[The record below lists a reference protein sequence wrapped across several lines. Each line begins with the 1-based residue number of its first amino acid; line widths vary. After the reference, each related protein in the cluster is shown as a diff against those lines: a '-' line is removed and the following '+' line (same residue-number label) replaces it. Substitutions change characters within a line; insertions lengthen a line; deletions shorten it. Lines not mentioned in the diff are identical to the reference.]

1 MTVLGFLPPNLIA
14 KIHLCY
20 NQHNMRPITKAVI
33 AAAGYGTRF
42 LPATKNQPKQMLPI
56 VDKPIIHY
64 CVEEAV
70 ASGITDIIIVTQAG
84 HFSLEDYFDS
94 HAELEHVLE
103 ESGKDHYLKM
113 IREIPQMAN
122 FVFVR
127 QTKNLPYGNA
137 TPLLVTQRLIDDDE
151 AFVYM
156 FGDDLVRSKV
166 PATKQLIDVF
176 QREKPTAV
184 MGVQEVPWEETYRYG
199 IVEYVKNTK
208 NNRVVQVL
216 EKPTKEKAPSN
227 MAVFGRYVFSYDV
240 IRETQ
245 KTSLGKGGELWAA
258 DVLNR
263 LAQKRAVIAQ
273 PIEGEWLTTGDPLNY
288 LKTTVKFA
296 LDRKDLGED
305 FKKFLQETVK
315 L

>member
-1 MTVLGFLPPNLIA
+1 
-14 KIHLCY
+14 
-20 NQHNMRPITKAVI
+20 MRPITKAVI

-56 VDKPIIHY
+56 VNKPIIHY

-103 ESGKDHYLKM
+103 KSGKDHYLKM

-166 PATKQLIDVF
+166 PAVKQLIEVF
-176 QREKPTAV
+176 QKEKPTAV
-184 MGVQEVPWEETYRYG
+184 LGVQETPWEEVDRYAT
-199 IVEYVKNTK
+199 VEYMKKTK
-208 NNRVVQVL
+208 NNQIVQIL
-216 EKPTKEKAPSN
+216 EKMPRDQALSN
-227 MAVFGRYVFSYDV
+227 MAQFGRFIFSYDV
-240 IRETQ
+240 VKEAQ
-245 KTSLGKGGELWAA
+245 KTPLGKGDELWVA
-258 DVLNR
+258 DILNR
-263 LAQKRAVIAQ
+263 IAKKSVVIAQ

-296 LDRKDLGED
+296 LDRKDLGKD
-305 FKKFLQETVK
+305 FKKFLHEIIKQQS
-315 L
+315 

>member
-1 MTVLGFLPPNLIA
+1 M
-14 KIHLCY
+14 K
-20 NQHNMRPITKAVI
+20 RPITKAVI
-33 AAAGYGTRF
+33 AVAGYGTRF

-56 VDKPIIHY
+56 VDKPIVHY

-103 ESGKDHYLKM
+103 KNGKDDYLKM

-176 QREKPTAV
+176 EKEKPIAV
-184 MGVQEVPWEETYRYG
+184 LGVQETPWDQVCRYG
-199 IVEYVKNTK
+199 IVEYAKGTK
-208 NNRVVQVL
+208 NNQAVGVI
-216 EKPTKEKAPSN
+216 EKPTRERAPSN
-227 MAVFGRYVFSYDV
+227 MAVFGRYVFSYQV
-240 IRETQ
+240 IREAL
-245 KTSLGKGGELWAA
+245 KTPLGKGNELWVT
-258 DVLNR
+258 DILNR
-263 LAQKRAVIAQ
+263 LAKKSLVIAQ
-273 PIEGEWLTTGDPLNY
+273 PVEGEWLTTGDPLNY

-296 LDRKDLGED
+296 LGRKDLGRD
-305 FKKFLQETVK
+305 FKKFLKEVVEE
-315 L
+315 

>member
-1 MTVLGFLPPNLIA
+1 
-14 KIHLCY
+14 
-20 NQHNMRPITKAVI
+20 MRPITKAVI
-33 AAAGYGTRF
+33 AAAGYGVRF

-103 ESGKDHYLKM
+103 KSGKDHYLKI

-166 PATKQLIDVF
+166 PSVKQLIEVF
-176 QREKPTAV
+176 QKEKPAAV
-184 MGVQEVPWEETYRYG
+184 LGVQETPWAEIDRYAT
-199 IVEYVKNTK
+199 VEYLKNAK
-208 NNRVVQVL
+208 NNQIVQIL
-216 EKPTKEKAPSN
+216 EKMPRNQALSN
-227 MAVFGRYVFSYDV
+227 MAQFGRFVFSYNV
-240 IRETQ
+240 IKEAK
-245 KTSLGKGGELWAA
+245 KTPLGKGDELWVA
-258 DVLNR
+258 DILNR
-263 LAQKRAVIAQ
+263 LAKKSVVIAQ

-305 FKKFLQETVK
+305 FKKFLRETVK